1 MNTDLRRAILAVWAA
16 GALLAALVVGM
27 TLRHW
32 ADDRRG
38 DIWAA
43 ASTLLLL
50 VIMAALLHWHL
61 HRQFMARLQIE
72 AARARLAAS
81 HEELLAQVRARERS
95 DADLDRTQ
103 ALMNSLLANTHEGFW
118 LIDTEGRTVDVNPAM
133 CTMLGRSREQV
144 LQRTI
149 YDFVDAH
156 NAAVFR
162 RQIEL
167 RRNGH
172 GATYELSLLRP
183 DGSTLTCINNAA
195 PVTDAK
201 GRRIGSV
208 GLWTDVSPM
217 IAAQRDLS
225 RAQSTIDGALA
236 AMAEGIL
243 LFDPDDRLVRWN
255 RHYELLFPHLAPLLR
270 VGMPLSELHA
280 ASAKHLLPDGSAAE
294 HAAWIAA
301 RACHHRLGGAPLE
314 IVQPDGR
321 VIEIAEAAMPSDG
334 FVATYRDVS
343 AARRAER
350 ELREAKTTLDQALDA
365 MSDGFVVFDA
375 DERLLVWNRR
385 YLQMFPY
392 LDGRLQAGMAME
404 AIGDIAARA
413 LMPDATAAERRAFM
427 ARRREERLRGTGVT
441 SMTLANGCVVEAID
455 RRTDDGKLVSLF
467 RDVTHTHQAARAL
480 EEARDA
486 AEQAAQAK
494 TQFLAVMS
502 HEIRTPLNAV
512 LGMNGLL
519 RDSTLDP
526 QQRRW
531 VDLIAKSGESL
542 LAVINDI
549 LDLARL
555 EAGKLSLEVVDF
567 SPLAAVHDV
576 VSIMSARA
584 QAKGLVLE
592 LQADTHDEAQA
603 LRVRSDPSRL
613 RQLLFNLVDNAIK
626 FTERGHVAVA
636 LTSSDVG
643 AARAALAISV
653 RDTGVGIAPEVLPHL
668 FKPFSQAD
676 RSISRRFGG
685 SGLGL
690 SICREIV
697 HLMGGRI
704 DVQST
709 PGQGSVF
716 RVELT
721 LDALAPAPAM
731 PRTHVG
737 PTLPT
742 VPSLRG
748 LRVLV
753 AEDNSVNQLL
763 IRALLD
769 RMGHYHDVVADGVE
783 VLRQVQAAPYDLVLM
798 DVQMP
803 QMDGLAATRA
813 IRALTGPAAQVPII
827 AMTAN
832 VLQEDRAACEAA
844 GMSAFVG
851 KPIDRQRLGDAIE
864 RVLDTAAATSD

>member
-1 MNTDLRRAILAVWAA
+1 VLAQATDIEGLQVTVERDDGLLLVSQPPDELAIGRRLEPPLAPAALAGGATMATARLSGAPAIVVARPAIYRSVRVIASLPLSAALGDWERDSRVIAAVAAALA
-16 GALLAALVVGM
+16 LLVVGAAGFG
-27 TLRHW
+27 HW
-32 ADDRRG
+32 HVKRLARVSG
-38 DIWAA
+38 ELAQSK
-43 ASTLLLL
+43 STLEHALGAMHDGFLLL
-50 VIMAALLHWHL
+50 DDQDRVVAWNQRYVELFPWLADTIAVGTTARALAERAALELL
-61 HRQFMARLQIE
+61 RDAGE
-72 AARARLAAS
+72 TARAEYVERRLA
-81 HEELLAQVRARERS
+81 LARQG
-95 DADLDRTQ
+95 DG
-103 ALMNSLLANTHEGFW
+103 TH
-118 LIDTEGRTVDVNPAM
+118 
-133 CTMLGRSREQV
+133 
-144 LQRTI
+144 
-149 YDFVDAH
+149 
-156 NAAVFR
+156 
-162 RQIEL
+162 
-167 RRNGH
+167 
-172 GATYELSLLRP
+172 
-183 DGSTLTCINNAA
+183 
-195 PVTDAK
+195 
-201 GRRIGSV
+201 
-208 GLWTDVSPM
+208 
-217 IAAQRDLS
+217 AQR
-225 RAQSTIDGALA
+225 
-236 AMAEGIL
+236 
-243 LFDPDDRLVRWN
+243 
-255 RHYELLFPHLAPLLR
+255 
-270 VGMPLSELHA
+270 LH
-280 ASAKHLLPDGSAAE
+280 
-294 HAAWIAA
+294 
-301 RACHHRLGGAPLE
+301 
-314 IVQPDGR
+314 DGR
-321 VIEIAEAAMPSDG
+321 VVHSIERRTGDGGLVSVFRDITVGERELARVREAAEAASK
-334 FVATYRDVS
+334 
-343 AARRAER
+343 
-350 ELREAKTTLDQALDA
+350 AKT
-365 MSDGFVVFDA
+365 
-375 DERLLVWNRR
+375 R
-385 YLQMFPY
+385 
-392 LDGRLQAGMAME
+392 
-404 AIGDIAARA
+404 
-413 LMPDATAAERRAFM
+413 
-427 ARRREERLRGTGVT
+427 
-441 SMTLANGCVVEAID
+441 
-455 RRTDDGKLVSLF
+455 
-467 RDVTHTHQAARAL
+467 
-480 EEARDA
+480 
-486 AEQAAQAK
+486 
-494 TQFLAVMS
+494 FLAAMS

-636 LTSSDVG
+636 LTCSDVG
-643 AARAALAISV
+643 AARTALAISV

-676 RSISRRFGG
+676 CSISRRFGG

-716 RVELT
+716 QVELT
-721 LDALAPAPAM
+721 LDALAPALAM
-731 PRTHVG
+731 PRTHAG
-737 PTLPT
+737 PTLPM
-742 VPSLRG
+742 VPPPRG

-851 KPIDRQRLGDAIE
+851 KPIDRQSLGDAIE
-864 RVLDTAAATSD
+864 RMLDTAAATSV